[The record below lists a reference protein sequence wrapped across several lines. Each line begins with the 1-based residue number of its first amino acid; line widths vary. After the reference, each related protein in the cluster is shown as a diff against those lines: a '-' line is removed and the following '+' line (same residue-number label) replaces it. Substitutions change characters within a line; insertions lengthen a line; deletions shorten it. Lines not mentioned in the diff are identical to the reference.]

1 MRLAESD
8 QQADSYTRLWP
19 LSRAADS
26 LAKAVAKKRVTLA
39 QVARAAGVSQTAASY
54 ALAGRAAEMRISPEV
69 EARVRLAARDAG
81 YRPNAVSRSLRTGTS
96 QTVGFISDTVATTAF
111 AGHLIWGALDQA
123 RERDHLLLIAET
135 EGDPQLE
142 RELMTAMLDRG
153 VDGLIVASMY
163 TREVAVPPVLMEAPA
178 VLLNAVPVG
187 NELIRSVVP
196 DESEAGR
203 LVARTLLK
211 SGHGDGICLIGAS
224 PGGEVPKGSLAAV
237 QRLDGILSVLHD
249 AGVEVAGSVGCA
261 DWQPAQGLEATRRLL
276 AEVAPSALI
285 CFNDRLA
292 FGAYQALA
300 DAGLDV
306 PDDVSV
312 ISFDD
317 DPLASWIRPSL
328 TTVALPHYEL
338 GAAAVQVLLD
348 QLEGRLQEPDGTLVR
363 SITMPLRVR
372 ESVRGLGSDGVAGA
386 SVGTAVELAAATRM
400 RRPG

>member
-1 MRLAESD
+1 M
-8 QQADSYTRLWP
+8 
-19 LSRAADS
+19 
-26 LAKAVAKKRVTLA
+26 AKKRVTLA

-69 EARVRLAARDAG
+69 EARVRLVAREAG

-96 QTVGFISDTVATTAF
+96 QTIGFVSDTVATTAF

-163 TREVAVPPVLMEAPA
+163 TRAIAVPPVLMEAPA

-196 DESEAGR
+196 DEIEAGR
-203 LVARTLLK
+203 SVARTLLAA
-211 SGHGDGICLIGAS
+211 GHADGICLIGAS
-224 PGGEVPKGSLAAV
+224 PDGEVPKGSLAAV
-237 QRLDGILSVLHD
+237 QRLEGILSVLRD
-249 AGVEVAGSVGCA
+249 AGVEVAGSVGCT
-261 DWQPAQGLEATRRLL
+261 DWQPAEGLEATQRLL
-276 AEVAPSALI
+276 AELVPSALI

-317 DPLASWIRPSL
+317 DPLASWIRPRL

-338 GAAAVQVLLD
+338 GAAAVQLLMG
-348 QLEGRLQEPDGTLVR
+348 QLEGQPPEPADALAKK
-363 SITMPLRVR
+363 ITMPLRVR
-372 ESVRGLGSDGVAGA
+372 ESVRGLGGDGVPGVSADSIGTFGA
-386 SVGTAVELAAATRM
+386 SRVREGR
-400 RRPG
+400 

>member
-1 MRLAESD
+1 M
-8 QQADSYTRLWP
+8 
-19 LSRAADS
+19 
-26 LAKAVAKKRVTLA
+26 AKKRVTLA
-39 QVARAAGVSQTAASY
+39 QVAHAAGVSQTAASY

-69 EARVRLAARDAG
+69 EARVRRAARDAG
-81 YRPNAVSRSLRTGTS
+81 YRPNAVSRSLRTGSS

-153 VDGLIVASMY
+153 VDGLIIASMY
-163 TREVAVPPVLMEAPA
+163 TRAIAVPPVLMEAPA
-178 VLLNAVPVG
+178 VLLNAFPVG
-187 NELIRSVVP
+187 DEMICSVVP
-196 DESEAGR
+196 DEREAGCV
-203 LVARTLLK
+203 VARTLLA
-211 SGHGDGICLIGAS
+211 SGHADGICLIGAS
-224 PGGEVPKGSLAAV
+224 PRGEGPQGSLASV
-237 QRLDGILSVLHD
+237 QRLEGILSVLHAARID
-249 AGVEVAGSVGCA
+249 VAGAVGCA

-276 AEVAPSALI
+276 AEVTPSALI

-300 DAGLDV
+300 DAGLEV

-338 GAAAVQVLLD
+338 GAAAVQVLMD
-348 QLEGRLQEPDGTLVR
+348 QLEGRPQESAERLVR
-363 SITMPLRVR
+363 RITMPLRVR
-372 ESVRGLGSDGVAGA
+372 ESVRGLAHDSAGD
-386 SVGTAVELAAATRM
+386 AAARGAGKLVGAAPARAHTTVQ
-400 RRPG
+400 